1 MWTIGHTIRLAPAQR
16 SLPGAR
22 PTRKVRADMSNAT
35 PPTPVGVLDDARNR
49 AANQRLE
56 LAFLAT
62 QLAHLIDAR
71 AELHND
77 IADAVT
83 EAGLS
88 HLDWADVADPWHLAD
103 VDRGT
108 DHLAAMH
115 LLIER
120 ALGI

>member
-1 MWTIGHTIRLAPAQR
+1 MT
-16 SLPGAR
+16 
-22 PTRKVRADMSNAT
+22 NAT
-35 PPTPVGVLDDARNR
+35 PPTPFGILDDARNR
-49 AANQRLE
+49 AANQRIE
-56 LAFLAT
+56 LAYLAT

-71 AELHND
+71 TALHDD

-88 HLDWADVADPWHLAD
+88 HLDWADAADLWHLSD

-108 DHLAAMH
+108 DNLAAMH